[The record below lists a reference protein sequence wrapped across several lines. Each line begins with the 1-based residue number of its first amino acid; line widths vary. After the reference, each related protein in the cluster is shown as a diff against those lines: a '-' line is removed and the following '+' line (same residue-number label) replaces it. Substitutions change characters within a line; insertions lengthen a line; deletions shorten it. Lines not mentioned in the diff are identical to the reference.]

1 MSLPDEIHRGRSF
14 DPLSEDAAIAIME
27 GREPAE
33 DHPDLNQ
40 DALLIAQGLLSERER
55 GGVMPFV
62 APFAAR
68 QPWMKMAAAMVLG
81 VLVSTLVTVDI
92 DVNGGSGIASSS
104 VVYLETYRGADS
116 AELPV
121 VRIGTD
127 DPWLTLVAYPDHTNA
142 QQLQISVERAVGEAT
157 SDDTWTQVLGT
168 NTGTGNKDAV
178 AVSVPAELLT
188 PGTYRLLIEADSG
201 SVINLGFRIEN

>member
-1 MSLPDEIHRGRSF
+1 MSLPNDRGRSF
-14 DPLSEDAAIAIME
+14 DPLSEDDAIAIME

-142 QQLQISVERAVGEAT
+142 QQLRISVERAVGETT
-157 SDDTWTQVLGT
+157 SDDAWTQVLGT